1 MQWGAI
7 MTERLVKLVEGI
19 YRLIEPGKHGAI
31 EFAVREDLKAW
42 LVQRGVFLPVAEN
55 CLVEADS
62 GKASLVL
69 LPPHGGLTGAK
80 RQPNGS
86 Q

>member
-1 MQWGAI
+1 MQGGAI
-7 MTERLVKLVEGI
+7 MTERLVKLVDGI
-19 YRLIEPGKHGAI
+19 YRLTEPGDHGVI
-31 EFAVREDLKAW
+31 EFALREDLKAW
-42 LVQRGVFLPVAEN
+42 LVQRGVLLSVAEN

-80 RQPNGS
+80 RQPKRS